1 VYFSAQKNKDMQREL
16 LQILI
21 KWKEKGDRK
30 PLIIRGARQVG
41 KTWLM
46 KEFGKTYYNNIAY
59 VNFETALS
67 LHHIFDS
74 GFEVEKLIM
83 ALKIETG
90 TDIIPGETLIILD
103 EIQECEAAITSLKY
117 FQENAN
123 QYHIVAAGSL
133 LGVASNKKR
142 SFPVGK
148 VDFLDLHP
156 LSFSEFLL
164 AVNEPQLLD
173 LLQKKDWV
181 LITAFK
187 SKYIDLLK
195 HYYYVG
201 GMPEVVL
208 TFINQKD
215 FKKVREKQLNILT
228 SYEQDFSK
236 HAPNEIVPR
245 IRLVWQSI
253 PSQLAKENRKF
264 TYGNLKKGA
273 RAREFELAIEW
284 LTNAGIVHKVNR
296 CNKPGMPLIAYT
308 VLSDFKLFILDV
320 GLLAAMGNLDIHT
333 LISEQSLFEEFK
345 GALTEQYVLQQLKS
359 IDQLPIYYWSAEKAT
374 AEIDFL
380 IQYQNRIIP
389 IEVKAAENLKAKSL
403 KTYHQKFSPEI
414 SIRTSLSDY
423 RKEDWLVNLPLYA
436 CWTFIE

>member
-1 VYFSAQKNKDMQREL
+1 MQRGL
-16 LQILI
+16 LETLI

-46 KEFGKTYYNNIAY
+46 KEFGKTHYDNIAY
-59 VNFETALS
+59 VNFETALA
-67 LHHIFDS
+67 LHHIFES

-90 TDIIPGETLIILD
+90 ADIIPGETLIILD

-123 QYHIVAAGSL
+123 QFHIVAAGSL

-164 AVNEPQLLD
+164 AVNEPQLLN
-173 LLQKKDWV
+173 LLQKKDWG

-195 HYYYVG
+195 QYYYVG

-208 TFINQKD
+208 TFIDQKD
-215 FKKVREKQLNILT
+215 FKKVREKQLNILS

-245 IRLVWQSI
+245 IRLVWQSL

-296 CNKPGMPLIAYT
+296 CNKPGIPLIAYA

-403 KTYHQKFSPEI
+403 KSYHQKFSPEI

>member
-1 VYFSAQKNKDMQREL
+1 MQRDL
-16 LQILI
+16 FQHLI
-21 KWKEKGDRK
+21 KWKTKADRK

-46 KEFGKTYYNNIAY
+46 KEFGKTHYKNIAY

-67 LHHIFDS
+67 LRHIFES
-74 GFEVEKLIM
+74 GFVAEKLIM
-83 ALKIETG
+83 ALQIETG
-90 TDIIPGETLIILD
+90 IEIIASDTLIIFD

-117 FQENAN
+117 FQESAN
-123 QYHIVAAGSL
+123 KYHILAAGSL
-133 LGVASNKKR
+133 LGVALNNNR

-164 AVNEPQLLD
+164 AVNEHNLLD
-173 LLQKKDWV
+173 LLQKKEWG
-181 LITAFK
+181 LITGFK

-195 HYYYVG
+195 QYYYVG

-215 FKKVREKQLNILT
+215 FKQVREKQFNIL
-228 SYEQDFSK
+228 SAYEQDFSK

-245 IRLVWQSI
+245 IRLVWQSL
-253 PSQLAKENRKF
+253 PSQLARENRKF

-284 LTNAGIVHKVNR
+284 LTNAGIVHKIYR
-296 CNKPGMPLIAYT
+296 CNKPALPLIAYS
-308 VLSDFKLFILDV
+308 VLSDFKLFLLDV

-333 LISEQSLFEEFK
+333 LINEQSLFEEFK

-436 CWTFIE
+436 CWTVVE

>member
-1 VYFSAQKNKDMQREL
+1 MEREL
-16 LQILI
+16 LQNLI
-21 KWKEKGDRK
+21 IWKNKDDRK

-46 KEFGKTYYNNIAY
+46 KEFGKSHYKHIAY
-59 VNFETALS
+59 VNFETSLS
-67 LHHIFDS
+67 LHGIFES
-74 GFEVEKLIM
+74 GFETDKFIM
-83 ALKIETG
+83 ALKIESG

-133 LGVASNKKR
+133 LGVALHKNR

-156 LSFSEFLL
+156 LNFSEFLM
-164 AVNEPQLLD
+164 AVNELQLLD
-173 LLQKKDWV
+173 LLHNKNWD
-181 LITAFK
+181 LITGFK
-187 SKYIDLLK
+187 TKFIDLLK
-195 HYYYVG
+195 QYYYVG
-201 GMPEVVL
+201 GMPEAVL

-215 FKKVREKQLNILT
+215 FEKVREKQLNILAA
-228 SYEQDFSK
+228 YEQDFSK
-236 HAPNEIVPR
+236 HAPHEIVPR
-245 IRLVWQSI
+245 IRLVWKSL

-264 TYGNLKKGA
+264 IYGNLKKGA

-284 LTNAGIVHKVNR
+284 LTDAGIVHKVSR
-296 CNKPGMPLIAYT
+296 CNKPVLPLIAYE
-308 VLSDFKLFILDV
+308 VLSDFKLFLLDV
-320 GLLAAMGNLDIHT
+320 GLLAAMGNLDIQT
-333 LISEQSLFEEFK
+333 LIADQSLFEEFK
-345 GALTEQYVLQQLKS
+345 GAITEQYVLQQLKS
-359 IDQLPIYYWSAEKAT
+359 IDQLPVYYWSAEKAT

-403 KTYHQKFSPEI
+403 KAYYQKFNPEI

-436 CWTFIE
+436 CGNIPLLEQIGRM

>member
-1 VYFSAQKNKDMQREL
+1 MQREL
-16 LQILI
+16 LQNLI
-21 KWKEKGDRK
+21 NWRNKADRK

-46 KEFGKTYYNNIAY
+46 KEFGKSQYKNIAY

-67 LHHIFDS
+67 LHSIFESAFVAD
-74 GFEVEKLIM
+74 KLIM
-83 ALKIETG
+83 ALKIESG
-90 TDIIPGETLIILD
+90 VDIIPGETLIILD

-133 LGVASNKKR
+133 LGVALHKHR

-156 LSFSEFLL
+156 LNFSEFLMG
-164 AVNEPQLLD
+164 VNESQLLE
-173 LLQKKDWV
+173 LLQKKQWD
-181 LITAFK
+181 LITGFK
-187 SKYIDLLK
+187 TKFINLLK
-195 HYYYVG
+195 QYYYVG
-201 GMPEVVL
+201 GMPEAVM

-215 FKKVREKQLNILT
+215 FKKVREKQLNIL
-228 SYEQDFSK
+228 SAYEQDFSK

-245 IRLVWQSI
+245 IRLVWQSL

-264 TYGNLKKGA
+264 IYGNLKKGA

-284 LTNAGIVHKVNR
+284 LTDAGIVHKVNR
-296 CNKPGMPLIAYT
+296 CNKPGLPLIAYE
-308 VLSDFKLFILDV
+308 VLTDFKLFILDV
-320 GLLAAMGNLDIHT
+320 GLLAAMGNLDIQT
-333 LISEQSLFEEFK
+333 LIADQSLFEEFK
-345 GALTEQYVLQQLKS
+345 GAITEQYVLQQLKS
-359 IDQLPIYYWSAEKAT
+359 IDQLPVYYWSAEKAT

-380 IQYQNRIIP
+380 IQYQNKIIP

-403 KTYHQKFSPEI
+403 KAYHQKFNPEI

-436 CWTFIE
+436 FATFL

>member
-1 VYFSAQKNKDMQREL
+1 MQREL
-16 LQILI
+16 LQSLI
-21 KWKEKGDRK
+21 KWKKNDDRK

-46 KEFGKTYYNNIAY
+46 KEFGNKQYKNIAY

-67 LHHIFDS
+67 LHHIFES

-90 TDIIPGETLIILD
+90 ADIMPTETLIILD
-103 EIQECEAAITSLKY
+103 EIQACEAAITSLKY

-133 LGVASNKKR
+133 LGVASNKNR

-156 LSFSEFLL
+156 LNFSEFLL
-164 AVNEPQLLD
+164 AINEPLLLE
-173 LLQKKDWV
+173 LLRKNDWA
-181 LITAFK
+181 LITGFK

-195 HYYYVG
+195 QYYYVG
-201 GMPEVVL
+201 GMPEAVL

-215 FKKVREKQLNILT
+215 FKKVREKQLNILAA
-228 SYEQDFSK
+228 YEQDFSK

-245 IRLVWQSI
+245 IRIVWQTL

-264 TYGNLKKGA
+264 IYGNLKKGA

-284 LTNAGIVHKVNR
+284 LTNAGIIHKVNR
-296 CNKPGMPLIAYT
+296 CNKPGFPLIAYA
-308 VLSDFKLFILDV
+308 VLSDFKLFVLDV

-333 LISEQSLFEEFK
+333 LINEQSLFEEFK

-359 IDQLPIYYWSAEKAT
+359 IDQLPIYYWSAENAT

-380 IQYQNRIIP
+380 VQFQNRIIP

-403 KTYHQKFSPEI
+403 KTYHQKFNPEI

-436 CWTFIE
+436 CWTFVESNE

>member
-1 VYFSAQKNKDMQREL
+1 MKRGL
-16 LQILI
+16 LETLI
-21 KWKEKGDRK
+21 KWKQKMDRK

-46 KEFGKTYYNNIAY
+46 KEFGKTHYKNVAY

-67 LHHIFDS
+67 LHHIFES
-74 GFEVEKLIM
+74 GFEVEKLIL

-90 TDIIPGETLIILD
+90 SDIVPGETLVILD

-173 LLQKKDWV
+173 LLQKKDWGLV
-181 LITAFK
+181 TAFK

-195 HYYYVG
+195 QYYYVG

-215 FKKVREKQLNILT
+215 FKKVREKQLNILS

-245 IRLVWQSI
+245 IRLVWQSL

-296 CNKPGMPLIAYT
+296 CNKPGMPLIAYS

-380 IQYQNRIIP
+380 IQYQNLIIP

-403 KTYHQKFSPEI
+403 KSYHQKFSPEM

-423 RKEDWLVNLPLYA
+423 RKDDWLVNLPLYA
-436 CWTFIE
+436 CWTIIE

>member
-1 VYFSAQKNKDMQREL
+1 VYFSAQNNKDMQREL

-46 KEFGKTYYNNIAY
+46 KEFGKTHYKNIAY

-67 LHHIFDS
+67 LHHIFES

-90 TDIIPGETLIILD
+90 ADIIPGETLIILD

-164 AVNEPQLLD
+164 AVNEPQLLN
-173 LLQKKDWV
+173 LLQKKDWG

-208 TFINQKD
+208 TYINEKD
-215 FKKVREKQLNILT
+215 FKRVREKQLNILT

-345 GALTEQYVLQQLKS
+345 GALTEQYVLQQLRS

-403 KTYHQKFSPEI
+403 KSYHQKFSPEM

>member
-1 VYFSAQKNKDMQREL
+1 MQRGL
-16 LQILI
+16 LETLI
-21 KWKEKGDRK
+21 KWKEKMDRK

-46 KEFGKTYYNNIAY
+46 KEFGKTHYKNIAY

-67 LHHIFDS
+67 LHHIFQS
-74 GFEVEKLIM
+74 GFEVEKLIL

-90 TDIIPGETLIILD
+90 ADIVPGETLIILD

-133 LGVASNKKR
+133 LGVATNKKR

-164 AVNEPQLLD
+164 AVNEPQLLY
-173 LLQKKDWV
+173 LLQKKDWG

-187 SKYIDLLK
+187 SKYVDLLK
-195 HYYYVG
+195 QYYYVG

-215 FKKVREKQLNILT
+215 FKKVREKQLNILS

-245 IRLVWQSI
+245 IRLVWKSL

-284 LTNAGIVHKVNR
+284 LTNAGIIHKVNR
-296 CNKPGMPLIAYT
+296 CNKPGIPLIAYA

-320 GLLAAMGNLDIHT
+320 GLLSAMGNLDVHT
-333 LISEQSLFEEFK
+333 LINEQSLFEEFK

-380 IQYQNRIIP
+380 IQYKNRIIP

-403 KTYHQKFSPEI
+403 KSYHQKFSPEM

-436 CWTFIE
+436 CWTIIE

>member
-1 VYFSAQKNKDMQREL
+1 MYFSAQKNKDMQREL

>member
-1 VYFSAQKNKDMQREL
+1 MQRTL
-16 LQILI
+16 LQNLI
-21 KWKEKGDRK
+21 DWKKKDDRK

-46 KEFGKTYYNNIAY
+46 KEFGKSHYKNIAY

-67 LHHIFDS
+67 LHNIFES
-74 GFEVEKLIM
+74 GFETDKILM

-90 TDIIPGETLIILD
+90 VEIIPGDTLIIFD

-133 LGVASNKKR
+133 LGVVFNKNR

-156 LSFSEFLL
+156 LNFAEFLL
-164 AVNEPQLLD
+164 AVNEPQLLE
-173 LLQKKDWV
+173 LLHKKNWD
-181 LITAFK
+181 LITSIK
-187 SKYIDLLK
+187 KKYIDLLK
-195 HYYYVG
+195 KYYYVG
-201 GMPEVVL
+201 GMPEAVL
-208 TFINQKD
+208 TFINLND
-215 FKKVREKQLNILT
+215 FKKVREKQLNILAA
-228 SYEQDFSK
+228 YEQDFSK
-236 HAPNEIVPR
+236 HAPHKIVPR
-245 IRLVWQSI
+245 IRLVWQSL

-264 TYGNLKKGA
+264 IYGNLKKVA

-284 LTNAGIVHKVNR
+284 LTDAGFVHKVNR
-296 CNKPGMPLIAYT
+296 CNKPGLPLIAYE
-308 VLSDFKLFILDV
+308 VISDFKLFLLDV
-320 GLLAAMGNLDIHT
+320 GLLAAMGNLDMQT
-333 LISEQSLFEEFK
+333 LITEQLLFEEFN
-345 GALTEQYVLQQLKS
+345 GAITQQYVLQQLKS
-359 IDQLPIYYWSAEKAT
+359 IDQLPVYYWTAEKAT

-389 IEVKAAENLKAKSL
+389 IEVKAVENLKAKSL
-403 KTYHQKFSPEI
+403 KAYHQKFNPDI

-436 CWTFIE
+436 FRTLLDI

>member
-1 VYFSAQKNKDMQREL
+1 M
-16 LQILI
+16 
-21 KWKEKGDRK
+21 DRK

-46 KEFGKTYYNNIAY
+46 KEFGKTHYKNVAY

-67 LHHIFDS
+67 LHHIFES
-74 GFEVEKLIM
+74 GFEVEKLIL

-90 TDIIPGETLIILD
+90 ADIVPGETLVILD

-173 LLQKKDWV
+173 LLQKKDWGLV
-181 LITAFK
+181 TAFK

-195 HYYYVG
+195 QYYYVG

-215 FKKVREKQLNILT
+215 FKKVREKQLNILS

-245 IRLVWQSI
+245 IRLVWQSL

-296 CNKPGMPLIAYT
+296 CNKPGMPLIAYA

-380 IQYQNRIIP
+380 IQYQNLIIP

-403 KTYHQKFSPEI
+403 KSYHQKFSPEM

-423 RKEDWLVNLPLYA
+423 RKDDWLVNLPLYA

>member
-1 VYFSAQKNKDMQREL
+1 MQREL
-16 LQILI
+16 LQFLV
-21 KWKEKGDRK
+21 KWKTKDDRK

-46 KEFGKTYYNNIAY
+46 KEFGKTYYKNVAY

-67 LHHIFDS
+67 LHHIFES
-74 GFEVEKLIM
+74 GFDIERLIM

-90 TDIIPGETLIILD
+90 ADIIPGETLIILD

-133 LGVASNKKR
+133 LGVASNKNR

-156 LSFSEFLL
+156 LNFSEFLL
-164 AVNEPQLLD
+164 AVNEPQLLT
-173 LLQKKDWV
+173 LLQKKDWG

-195 HYYYVG
+195 QYYYVG

-245 IRLVWQSI
+245 IRLVWQSL

-264 TYGNLKKGA
+264 IYGNLKKGA

-284 LTNAGIVHKVNR
+284 LINAGIFHKVNR

-308 VLSDFKLFILDV
+308 VLSDFKLFLLDV
-320 GLLAAMGNLDIHT
+320 GLLAAMGNLDMHT
-333 LISEQSLFEEFK
+333 LISQQSLIEEFK

-389 IEVKAAENLKAKSL
+389 IEVKASENLKAKSL
-403 KTYHQKFSPEI
+403 KAYHQKFNPEI

-423 RKEDWLVNLPLYA
+423 REEDWLVNLPLYA
-436 CWTFIE
+436 CWTFVE

>member
-1 VYFSAQKNKDMQREL
+1 MQREL
-16 LQILI
+16 LQSLI
-21 KWKEKGDRK
+21 EWKKNDDRK

-46 KEFGKTYYNNIAY
+46 KEFGNKHYKNIAY

-67 LHHIFDS
+67 LHHIFES
-74 GFEVEKLIM
+74 GFELEKLIM

-90 TDIIPGETLIILD
+90 ADIIPAETLIILD

-133 LGVASNKKR
+133 LGVSSNKNR

-156 LSFSEFLL
+156 LNFSEFLL
-164 AVNEPQLLD
+164 AVNEPLLLN
-173 LLQKKDWV
+173 LLNKKDWG

-195 HYYYVG
+195 QYYYVG
-201 GMPEVVL
+201 GMPEAVL

-215 FKKVREKQLNILT
+215 FKKVREKQLNILAA
-228 SYEQDFSK
+228 YEQDFSK

-245 IRLVWQSI
+245 IRLVWQSL

-284 LTNAGIVHKVNR
+284 LTNAGIIHKVNR
-296 CNKPGMPLIAYT
+296 CNKPGFPLIAYA
-308 VLSDFKLFILDV
+308 VLSDFKLFLLDV
-320 GLLAAMGNLDIHT
+320 GLLAAMGKLDIYT
-333 LISEQSLFEEFK
+333 LINEQSLFEEFK

-359 IDQLPIYYWSAEKAT
+359 IDQLPIYYWSAENAT

-380 IQYQNRIIP
+380 IQYQNFIIP

-403 KTYHQKFSPEI
+403 KTYHQKFNPEI

-423 RKEDWLVNLPLYA
+423 RKEDWLFNLPLYA
-436 CWTFIE
+436 CWNFC

>member
-1 VYFSAQKNKDMQREL
+1 MEREL
-16 LQILI
+16 LQSLI
-21 KWKEKGDRK
+21 EWKKNDDRK

-46 KEFGKTYYNNIAY
+46 KEFGNKHYKNIAY

-67 LHHIFDS
+67 LHHIFES
-74 GFEVEKLIM
+74 GFELEKLIM

-90 TDIIPGETLIILD
+90 ADIIPAETLIILD

-133 LGVASNKKR
+133 LGVSSNKNR

-156 LSFSEFLL
+156 LNFSEFLL
-164 AVNEPQLLD
+164 AVNEPLLLN
-173 LLQKKDWV
+173 LLNKKDWG

-195 HYYYVG
+195 QYYYVG
-201 GMPEVVL
+201 GMPEVVQ

-245 IRLVWQSI
+245 IRLVWQSL

-284 LTNAGIVHKVNR
+284 LTNAGIIHKVNR
-296 CNKPGMPLIAYT
+296 CNKPGFPLIAYA
-308 VLSDFKLFILDV
+308 VLSDFKLFLLDV
-320 GLLAAMGNLDIHT
+320 GLLAAMGKLDIYT
-333 LISEQSLFEEFK
+333 LINEQSLFEEFK

-359 IDQLPIYYWSAEKAT
+359 IDQLPIYYWSAENAT

-380 IQYQNRIIP
+380 IQYQNFIIP

-403 KTYHQKFSPEI
+403 KTYHQKFNPEI

-436 CWTFIE
+436 CWTFVESNE

>member
-1 VYFSAQKNKDMQREL
+1 MYFSAQKNKDMQREL

-67 LHHIFDS
+67 LHHIFES

-90 TDIIPGETLIILD
+90 ADIIPGETLIILD

-164 AVNEPQLLD
+164 AVNEPQLLN
-173 LLQKKDWV
+173 LLQKKDWG

-208 TFINQKD
+208 TYINEKD
-215 FKKVREKQLNILT
+215 FKRVREKQLNILT

-345 GALTEQYVLQQLKS
+345 GALTEQYVLQQLRS

-403 KTYHQKFSPEI
+403 KSYHQKFSPEM

>member
-1 VYFSAQKNKDMQREL
+1 MQREL
-16 LQILI
+16 LQSLI
-21 KWKEKGDRK
+21 KWKKNDDRK

-46 KEFGKTYYNNIAY
+46 KEFGNKQYKNIAY

-67 LHHIFDS
+67 LHHIFES

-90 TDIIPGETLIILD
+90 ADIMPTETLIILD
-103 EIQECEAAITSLKY
+103 EIQACEAAITSLKY

-133 LGVASNKKR
+133 LGVASNKNR

-156 LSFSEFLL
+156 LNFSEFLL
-164 AVNEPQLLD
+164 AVNEPLLLN
-173 LLQKKDWV
+173 LLNKKDWG

-195 HYYYVG
+195 QYYYVG
-201 GMPEVVL
+201 GMPEAVL

-215 FKKVREKQLNILT
+215 FKKVREKQLNILAA
-228 SYEQDFSK
+228 YEQDFSK

-245 IRLVWQSI
+245 IRIVWQTL

-264 TYGNLKKGA
+264 IYGNLKKGA

-284 LTNAGIVHKVNR
+284 LTNAGIIHKVNR
-296 CNKPGMPLIAYT
+296 CNKPGFPLIAYA
-308 VLSDFKLFILDV
+308 VLSDFKLFVLDV

-333 LISEQSLFEEFK
+333 LINEQSLFEEFK

-359 IDQLPIYYWSAEKAT
+359 IDQLPIYYWSAENAT

-380 IQYQNRIIP
+380 VQFQNRIIP

-403 KTYHQKFSPEI
+403 KTYHQKFNPEI

-436 CWTFIE
+436 CWTFVESNE

>member
-1 VYFSAQKNKDMQREL
+1 MQRGL

-21 KWKEKGDRK
+21 IWKEKVDRK

-46 KEFGKTYYNNIAY
+46 KEFGKTHYKNMAY

-67 LHHIFDS
+67 LHHVFES
-74 GFEVEKLIM
+74 GFEVEKLIR

-90 TDIIPGETLIILD
+90 ADIIPGETLIILD

-133 LGVASNKKR
+133 LGVATNKNR

-156 LSFSEFLL
+156 LNFSEFLL

-173 LLQKKDWV
+173 LLQKKDWN

-187 SKYIDLLK
+187 SKYIDFLK
-195 HYYYVG
+195 QYYYVG

-215 FKKVREKQLNILT
+215 FNKVREKQLNILT

-245 IRLVWQSI
+245 IRLVWQSL

-296 CNKPGMPLIAYT
+296 CNKPGMPLIAYA
-308 VLSDFKLFILDV
+308 VLSDFKLFLLDV

-333 LISEQSLFEEFK
+333 LINEQSLFEEFK

-359 IDQLPIYYWSAEKAT
+359 IDHLPIYYWSAEKAT

-436 CWTFIE
+436 CWTIIE

>member
-1 VYFSAQKNKDMQREL
+1 MKRGL
-16 LQILI
+16 LETLI
-21 KWKEKGDRK
+21 KWKQKMDRK

-46 KEFGKTYYNNIAY
+46 KEFGKTHYKNVAY

-67 LHHIFDS
+67 LHHIFES
-74 GFEVEKLIM
+74 GFEVEKLIL

-90 TDIIPGETLIILD
+90 ADIVPGETLVILD

-173 LLQKKDWV
+173 LLQKKDWGLV
-181 LITAFK
+181 TAFK

-195 HYYYVG
+195 QYYYVG

-215 FKKVREKQLNILT
+215 FKKVREKQLNILS

-245 IRLVWQSI
+245 IRLVWQSL

-296 CNKPGMPLIAYT
+296 CNKPGMPLIAYA

-380 IQYQNRIIP
+380 IQYQNLIIP

-403 KTYHQKFSPEI
+403 KSYHQKFSPEM

-423 RKEDWLVNLPLYA
+423 RKDDWLVNLPLYA

>member
-173 LLQKKDWV
+173 LLQKKDWG

-208 TFINQKD
+208 TYINQKD
-215 FKKVREKQLNILT
+215 FKRVREKQLNILT

>member
-1 VYFSAQKNKDMQREL
+1 MQRTL
-16 LQILI
+16 LQNLI
-21 KWKEKGDRK
+21 DWKKKDDRK

-46 KEFGKTYYNNIAY
+46 KEFGKSHYKNIAY

-67 LHHIFDS
+67 LHNIFES
-74 GFEVEKLIM
+74 GFETDKMLM

-90 TDIIPGETLIILD
+90 VEIIPGDTLIIFD

-133 LGVASNKKR
+133 LGVVFNKNR

-156 LSFSEFLL
+156 LNFAEFLL
-164 AVNEPQLLD
+164 AVNEPQLLE
-173 LLQKKDWV
+173 LLHKKNWD
-181 LITAFK
+181 LITSIK
-187 SKYIDLLK
+187 KKYIDLLK
-195 HYYYVG
+195 KYYYDG
-201 GMPEVVL
+201 GMPEAVL
-208 TFINQKD
+208 TFINLND
-215 FKKVREKQLNILT
+215 FKKVREKQLNILAA
-228 SYEQDFSK
+228 YEQDFSK
-236 HAPNEIVPR
+236 HAPHKIVPR
-245 IRLVWQSI
+245 IRLVWQSL

-264 TYGNLKKGA
+264 IYGNLKKVA

-284 LTNAGIVHKVNR
+284 LTDAGFVHKVNR
-296 CNKPGMPLIAYT
+296 CNKPGLPLIAYE
-308 VLSDFKLFILDV
+308 VISDFKLFLLDV
-320 GLLAAMGNLDIHT
+320 GLLAAMGNLDMQT
-333 LISEQSLFEEFK
+333 LITEQLLFEEFN
-345 GALTEQYVLQQLKS
+345 GAITQQYVLQQLKS
-359 IDQLPIYYWSAEKAT
+359 IDQLPVYYWTAEKAT

-389 IEVKAAENLKAKSL
+389 IEVKAVENLKAKSL
-403 KTYHQKFSPEI
+403 KAYHQKFNPDI

-436 CWTFIE
+436 FRTLLDI

>member
-1 VYFSAQKNKDMQREL
+1 MHREL

-21 KWKEKGDRK
+21 QWKKKDDRK

-46 KEFGKTYYNNIAY
+46 KEFGKTHYKNIAY

-67 LHHIFDS
+67 LHHIFES
-74 GFEVEKLIM
+74 GFEAEKLIM
-83 ALKIETG
+83 ALEIETG
-90 TDIIPGETLIILD
+90 ADIIPGDTLIILD

-133 LGVASNKKR
+133 LGVASNKNR

-156 LSFSEFLL
+156 LNFSEFLM
-164 AVNEPQLLD
+164 AVNQPQLLE
-173 LLQKKDWV
+173 LLQKKDWG

-187 SKYIDLLK
+187 SKYIDILK
-195 HYYYVG
+195 QYYYVG

-245 IRLVWQSI
+245 IRLVWQSL

-296 CNKPGMPLIAYT
+296 CNKPGIPLIAYA
-308 VLSDFKLFILDV
+308 VLSNFKLFILDV
-320 GLLAAMGNLDIHT
+320 GLLSAMGNLDIHT

-403 KTYHQKFSPEI
+403 KSYHQKFSPEM